1 MQFKMFFAVLLALS
15 ANVVSAAES
24 RLCDRWL
31 FSRDRATWEV
41 VCIPHDW
48 AIAGPFSETKDL
60 QLAKIV
66 QESRDMRAK
75 KDHARR

>member
-1 MQFKMFFAVLLALS
+1 MHFKIFFAVLLALL
-15 ANVVSAAES
+15 AHVVSAVES
-24 RLCDRWL
+24 LLCDGWL
-31 FSRDRATWEV
+31 FSRDRATWEAV
-41 VCIPHDW
+41 PIPHDW

-60 QLAKIV
+60 QFAKIV

>member
-1 MQFKMFFAVLLALS
+1 MAGEFVGGHAGTRDPGRTGGSPVCDAGRTGGSPVHGEAVP
-15 ANVVSAAES
+15 
-24 RLCDRWL
+24 
-31 FSRDRATWEV
+31 
-41 VCIPHDW
+41 IPHDW

>member
-1 MQFKMFFAVLLALS
+1 MAGEFVGGHAGTRDPGRTGGPPVHGEE
-15 ANVVSAAES
+15 VS
-24 RLCDRWL
+24 
-31 FSRDRATWEV
+31 
-41 VCIPHDW
+41 IPHDW